1 MIISQDW
8 KRHSINKIEDIYV
21 CCKNGMIVSAHN
33 NVSIHLQWL
42 MLYKRKVIF
51 IFKYFLKFNT
61 DFSQDWKRQS
71 LNKIEDLVCR
81 KNGMIV

>member
-8 KRHSINKIEDIYV
+8 NRHSINKIEVLV

-33 NVSIHLQWL
+33 NVSIHSQRL
-42 MLYKRKVIF
+42 MPYKRKVIF

-61 DFSQDWKRQS
+61 DFSQDWKRRS
-71 LNKIEDLVCR
+71 LNKIEDLVCC